1 MTKKFQREFQKQI
14 TDKIGLILHDYHVGG
29 KHYLCKIECKGC
41 EIHPNGA
48 IFPNGKGT
56 SISTSPSTSNAWNN
70 IKSQIKKI
78 HREHKQE

>member
-1 MTKKFQREFQKQI
+1 MTKKFQREFQKNI
-14 TDKIGLILHDYHVGG
+14 TDKIGLILYDYQVGG

-56 SISTSPSTSNAWNN
+56 SISTSPSASIEDFILENKN
-70 IKSQIKKI
+70 SL
-78 HREHKQE
+78 RRRVS